1 MTIRVDYSK
10 TDLDLNTFKSY
21 EDSVKKIHKMM
32 HEKTGPGSDYL
43 GWLDY
48 PKTFDK
54 EEFEK
59 VKSCAKKI
67 QAQADILVVIGIGG
81 SYLGSKAVIEAL
93 THSFYNS
100 LAKDKRK
107 TPKVMF
113 LGQNISPVYL
123 NDFFQMLE
131 GHEIA
136 VNVISKSGTT
146 TEPALAFRVMKKYM
160 EDRYGKSG
168 AKDRIIATTDASK
181 GALRQLAEQEGY
193 ETFII
198 PDDIGG
204 RYSVFTPVGLLPIAV
219 AGIDVDALMAGA
231 LEGMEAYGDSNI
243 LDNQAYIYAAIR
255 NYYLKNDKSIE
266 LLVGY
271 EPKLSSTSE
280 WWKQLMGESE
290 GKENKGLFP
299 ASVNYSTDLHS
310 LGQYVQEGQRILF
323 ETVVNIENPSSDY
336 IIEADEDNLDQLN
349 YLAGKGM
356 DFVNKQAARG
366 TMLAHVDGGVPNVFI
381 NVEAL
386 TPFNYGKLLYFF
398 MVACG
403 MSCYMLGVNPFN
415 QPGVEDYK
423 KNMFALLGKP
433 GFEELKAS
441 LDKK

>member
-1 MTIRVDYSK
+1 
-10 TDLDLNTFKSY
+10 
-21 EDSVKKIHKMM
+21 
-32 HEKTGPGSDYL
+32 
-43 GWLDY
+43 
-48 PKTFDK
+48 
-54 EEFEK
+54 
-59 VKSCAKKI
+59 
-67 QAQADILVVIGIGG
+67 
-81 SYLGSKAVIEAL
+81 
-93 THSFYNS
+93 
-100 LAKDKRK
+100 
-107 TPKVMF
+107 
-113 LGQNISPVYL
+113 
-123 NDFFQMLE
+123 
-131 GHEIA
+131 
-136 VNVISKSGTT
+136 
-146 TEPALAFRVMKKYM
+146 M

-168 AKDRIIATTDASK
+168 AKDRIVATTDASK

-231 LEGMEAYGDSNI
+231 LEGMEAYGDPSI

-336 IIEADEDNLDQLN
+336 RIEADEDNLDQLN

-381 NVEAL
+381 HVETL

-403 MSCYMLGVNPFN
+403 MSCYMLGVNPLTSPEWKIIRRICLPF
-415 QPGVEDYK
+415 
-423 KNMFALLGKP
+423 
-433 GFEELKAS
+433 
-441 LDKK
+441 

>member
-10 TDLDLNTFKSY
+10 TDLDLNTLKSY

-59 VKSCAKKI
+59 VKLCSKKI

-100 LAKDKRK
+100 LPKDKRK

-146 TEPALAFRVMKKYM
+146 TEPALAFRAMKKYM

-181 GALRQLAEQEGY
+181 GALRQLAQQEGY

-231 LEGMEAYGDSNI
+231 LEGMEAYGDPNI

-356 DFVNKQAARG
+356 DFVNKQASRG

-386 TPFNYGKLLYFF
+386 TSFNYGKLLYFF

-433 GFEELKAS
+433 GFEALKAS
-441 LDKK
+441 LEKK